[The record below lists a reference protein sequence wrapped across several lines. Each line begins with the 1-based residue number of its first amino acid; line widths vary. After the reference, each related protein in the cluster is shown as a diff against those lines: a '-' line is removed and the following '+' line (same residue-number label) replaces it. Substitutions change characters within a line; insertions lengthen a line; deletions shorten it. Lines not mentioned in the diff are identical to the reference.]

1 LEDQTVS
8 PKNIN
13 TTTASDVDNYLA
25 AVPEK
30 ARETLSKLRNTI
42 RSIVPNAT
50 EGISYQV
57 PTFKYQGSLVAYAA
71 LPKHCSFFVMS
82 PAVME
87 AHKDELK
94 SYDTSKGTIR
104 FPADKPLP
112 ESLVKKIV
120 KARIAENEARAS
132 KPKSSKSS
140 ARAKG

>member
-1 LEDQTVS
+1 MS
-8 PKNIN
+8 PKNVN
-13 TTTASDVDNYLA
+13 TTNARDVDTYLA
-25 AVPEK
+25 AVSEE
-30 ARETLSKLRNTI
+30 AREALSNLRNTI
-42 RSIVPNAT
+42 KSVVPNAT
-50 EGISYQV
+50 EVISYQV

-132 KPKSSKSS
+132 KSKSS
-140 ARAKG
+140 NSARATRKG